1 MITSTDRE
9 ALTKLLAALTVE
21 STRNDGACCDGRIPS
36 VVGIDADV
44 PWAWHREDCAFRL
57 GHEALTRLLDSL
69 LLLPAQYETALAL
82 AETRVAAVKKDN
94 TYWRGRSIT
103 LATELEALKK
113 EYEAART
120 KIGSLQGQL
129 GEALAR
135 AEAAEARLAGV
146 AS

>member
-82 AETRVAAVKKDN
+82 AETRVAA
-94 TYWRGRSIT
+94 
-103 LATELEALKK
+103 LEALKK